1 MNRFTAWT
9 QCIDSLHRRTVTTRF
24 INSLNQRIA
33 MTQLQRHSE
42 RVRVRVRMH
51 VCARVLRVQDVH
63 GE

>member
-1 MNRFTAWT
+1 
-9 QCIDSLHRRTVTTRF
+9 
-24 INSLNQRIA
+24 